1 MGSRS
6 IGPHHD
12 GLVRDHNKDSVVVGQ
27 WTTCATVLPSPA
39 LGLLGGMIGQN
50 PSVGH
55 IA

>member
-1 MGSRS
+1 MGLRS
-6 IGPHHD
+6 IGPHQD
-12 GLVRDHNKDSVVVGQ
+12 GLVRDHNKDRVVVGQ
-27 WTTCATVLPSPA
+27 WTMCATALPSPA